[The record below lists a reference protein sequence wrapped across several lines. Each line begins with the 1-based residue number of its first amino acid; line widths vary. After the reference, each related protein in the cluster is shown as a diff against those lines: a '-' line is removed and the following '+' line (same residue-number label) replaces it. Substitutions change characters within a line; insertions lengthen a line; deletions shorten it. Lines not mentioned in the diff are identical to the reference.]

1 MKICIVSDAW
11 RPQVNGVV
19 VTLSNLVA
27 AGERLGHEFVVIG
40 PDRFPTIAAPSYP
53 EIRLAIASPKGV
65 GELIRAHRPD
75 HVHIATEG
83 PLGVAASYW
92 CPRNGELFT
101 TSYHTRFPEY
111 VEARWPIPSAWSY
124 AALRRFHSG
133 AAGMM
138 VATQTLADDLTAR
151 GFRRPMLWPRGVDQT
166 LFRPIDDLPSE
177 LAGLARPFFLY
188 CGRVAPE
195 KNIEAFLA
203 LDLPGSKIVVGDGPA
218 RAILQERFPKAQFV
232 GVKGRHEL
240 APYYSAADVFVFPSR
255 TDTFGNVM
263 IEALACGAP
272 IAAFPVAG
280 PIDVV
285 TDPRVGVLSE
295 DLRAACLAA
304 LRLRR
309 EDCRAHAAR
318 YTWPESARIFVD
330 NVFRARSAALTRRVS
345 A

>member
-1 MKICIVSDAW
+1 MKICIVTDAW

-19 VTLSNLVA
+19 VTLSNLIA
-27 AGERLGHEFVVIG
+27 AGEQLGHEFVVIG
-40 PDRFPTIAAPSYP
+40 PDQFHTIAAPSYP
-53 EIRLAIASPKGV
+53 EIRLALTSPKAV

-111 VEARWPIPSAWSY
+111 VEARWPIPAAWSY

-133 AAGMM
+133 SAGLM

-151 GFRRPMLWPRGVDQT
+151 GFPPPMLWPRGVNQG
-166 LFRPIDDLPSE
+166 LFRPVEDLPSE
-177 LAGLARPFFLY
+177 LANLPRPFFLY

-195 KNIEAFLA
+195 KNIEAFLG
-203 LDLPGSKIVVGDGPA
+203 LDLPGSKIVVGDGPS
-218 RAILQERFPKAQFV
+218 RQLLQMRYPKTMFT
-232 GVKGRHEL
+232 GVKARDQL

-272 IAAFPVAG
+272 VAAFPVPG
-280 PIDVV
+280 PIDVI
-285 TDPRVGVLSE
+285 TDPRVGILSE
-295 DLRAACLAA
+295 DLRAACLGA
-304 LRLRR
+304 LALSR
-309 EDCRAHAAR
+309 EDCRVHAAR
-318 YTWPESARIFVD
+318 YTWPESARMFVD
-330 NVFRARSAALTRRVS
+330 NVFRARNAALTRRVS

>member
-1 MKICIVSDAW
+1 MKICIISDAW

-27 AGERLGHEFVVIG
+27 AGEKLGHEFVVIG

-151 GFRRPMLWPRGVDQT
+151 GFQRPMLWPRGVDQT
-166 LFRPIDDLPSE
+166 LFRPVEDLPAE
-177 LAGLARPFFLY
+177 LEGLPRPFFLY

-218 RAILQERFPKAQFV
+218 RTVLKERFPKAHFV
-232 GVKGRHEL
+232 GLKARHEL
-240 APYYSAADVFVFPSR
+240 APYYSATDVFVFPSR

-272 IAAFPVAG
+272 VAAFPVAG

-295 DLRAACLAA
+295 DLRAACLGA
-304 LRLRR
+304 LKLSR

-318 YTWPESARIFVD
+318 YTWPESARMFID
-330 NVFRARSAALTRRVS
+330 NVFRARSVALMRAT

>member
-1 MKICIVSDAW
+1 MKICIVTDAW

-19 VTLSNLVA
+19 VTLSNLIA
-27 AGERLGHEFVVIG
+27 AGEKLGHEFVVIG
-40 PDRFPTIAAPSYP
+40 PDQFPTIAAPSYP
-53 EIRLAIASPKGV
+53 EIRLALTTAKAV

-111 VEARWPIPSAWSY
+111 VEARWPIPAAWSY
-124 AALRRFHSG
+124 AALKKFH
-133 AAGMM
+133 AGSAGLM
-138 VATQTLADDLTAR
+138 VATRTLADDLTAR
-151 GFRRPMLWPRGVDQT
+151 GFQPPMLWPRGVDQD
-166 LFRPIDDLPSE
+166 LFRPVDVPPPELEGLP
-177 LAGLARPFFLY
+177 RPFFLN

-195 KNIEAFLA
+195 NNIEAFLE
-203 LDLPGSKIVVGDGPA
+203 LDLPGSKIVVGDGPS
-218 RAILQERFPKAQFV
+218 RALLQARFPETRFV
-232 GVKGRHEL
+232 GVKARQEL

-272 IAAFPVAG
+272 VAAFPVPG
-280 PIDVV
+280 PIDVI

-304 LRLRR
+304 LALSRD
-309 EDCRAHAAR
+309 DCRAHAAR
-318 YTWPESARIFVD
+318 YSWAESARIFID
-330 NVFRARSAALTRRVS
+330 NVVRARFAALARQAT